1 MFYFSLTTFLQ
12 RHLLRILKYQWK
24 SNLCDHDT
32 SMLQSNGRT
41 GDLVWHYHAMC
52 IMYGTVKITIKSTA
66 NNIQNNCILP
76 SLGILMADVMLMLQ
90 MVLKW
95 KPATS
100 INTHIIKYTDYET
113 KKIKTKKYT
122 FQHQTKAQLSLRDLV
137 TNKGNCSYIIPTS
150 TSTSKFN

>member
-1 MFYFSLTTFLQ
+1 
-12 RHLLRILKYQWK
+12 
-24 SNLCDHDT
+24 
-32 SMLQSNGRT
+32 MLQSNGRT
-41 GDLVWHYHAMC
+41 DDLVWHYHAMC

-113 KKIKTKKYT
+113 KKNKNKKI
-122 FQHQTKAQLSLRDLV
+122 HISAS
-137 TNKGNCSYIIPTS
+137 NKSSAIT
-150 TSTSKFN
+150 